1 MAINPT
7 ITFHQMPPSP
17 ALEAD
22 IRQRVTALEHVFDR
36 ITSCRVVVAE
46 PHRHQQHGRH
56 FDVRVEL
63 HVPGEE
69 ITAARSHADRANHED
84 AHIAVRDAFLA
95 AERQLEHY
103 VGRRRAEN
111 RNARS

>member
-1 MAINPT
+1 MALNPN
-7 ITFHQMPPSP
+7 ITFQQMPSSP

-22 IRQRVTALEHVFDR
+22 IRQRVEALEHLFDR

-56 FDVRVEL
+56 FDVRIDL

-69 ITAARSHADRANHED
+69 LTAGRSHGDRANHED
-84 AHIAVRDAFLA
+84 PHVAGRDAFLA
-95 AERQLEHY
+95 IERQLEHY
-103 VGRRRAEN
+103 IGRRRAEL
-111 RNARS
+111 RAERA